1 MGALIHQSSLVAKKK
16 KRQHSAT
23 AATGAALQHRGIII
37 CHSWLTR
44 VRISHHMCCAT
55 VVRAH
60 RVPDPNSLHLHVP

>member
-37 CHSWLTR
+37 
-44 VRISHHMCCAT
+44 
-55 VVRAH
+55 
-60 RVPDPNSLHLHVP
+60 